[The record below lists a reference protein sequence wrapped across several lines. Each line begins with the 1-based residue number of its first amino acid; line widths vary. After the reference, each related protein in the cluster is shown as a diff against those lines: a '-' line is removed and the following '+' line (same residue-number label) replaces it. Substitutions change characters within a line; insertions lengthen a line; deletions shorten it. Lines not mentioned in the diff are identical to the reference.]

1 VNANS
6 NNVYAKASELWPMEG
21 RSANLSLDGYEFDFC
36 HGELSVRRAEPPND
50 EWKRIA
56 KFSPEDA
63 RLALICIGADRVAF
77 TFRMTSSDEVREVI
91 FQL

>member
-1 VNANS
+1 MNTANI
-6 NNVYAKASELWPMEG
+6 YAKASELWPIEA
-21 RSANLSLDGYEFDFC
+21 RSASLSLENYEFDFC
-36 HGELSVRRAEPPND
+36 NGELSVRRADIPND

-63 RLALICIGADRVAF
+63 RLAMICNTVDRVAF
-77 TFRMTSSDEVREVI
+77 TFRLTSTDSVREVV